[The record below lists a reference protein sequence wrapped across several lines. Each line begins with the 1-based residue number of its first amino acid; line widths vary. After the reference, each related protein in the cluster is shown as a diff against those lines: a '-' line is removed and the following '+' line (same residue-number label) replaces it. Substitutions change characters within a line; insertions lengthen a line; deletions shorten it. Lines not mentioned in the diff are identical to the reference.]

1 MHTCIKVAPDA
12 GMQNYAYS
20 VVANNVCQ
28 SDACGGENNGVAP
41 PQVFGCGYFCTRR
54 LYYQCIGL
62 VAGQLYDVLRVTYIT
77 KRSFIIRSLYR
88 EKSVLF

>member
-1 MHTCIKVAPDA
+1 MLNRTSVHECMHMHTCIKVAPDA

-41 PQVFGCGYFCTRR
+41 PTGFWLWLF
-54 LYYQCIGL
+54 LYSAPIL
-62 VAGQLYDVLRVTYIT
+62 PMH
-77 KRSFIIRSLYR
+77 RSSSRATL
-88 EKSVLF
+88 